1 MAKPPWRDM
10 GPLQHKRMAKD
21 RAEGLRSVF
30 EELSS
35 LSARAAAKELNT
47 RAVPAPSGGKW
58 HVIRVRKRLVQKG
71 YLGGAIHMI
80 AERRSL
86 IRLLRR

>member
-1 MAKPPWRDM
+1 MANPTWGGIEQRQKA
-10 GPLQHKRMAKD
+10 QE